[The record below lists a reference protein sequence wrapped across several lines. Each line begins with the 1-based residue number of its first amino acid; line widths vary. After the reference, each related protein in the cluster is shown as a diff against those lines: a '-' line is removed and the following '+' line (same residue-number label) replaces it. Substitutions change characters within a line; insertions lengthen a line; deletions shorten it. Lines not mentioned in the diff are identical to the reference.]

1 LHGGAYRI
9 LRGLE
14 REDGALG
21 MYGWLDSAR
30 FAISLIFLS
39 AASIHDIKSREVP
52 NYIWA
57 TFAPIGLALTLISLA
72 LNGWNQTIILAWIVT
87 AAVTIGL
94 SMALFYL
101 GLFGGADAK
110 ALMCLA
116 ASMPT
121 QPNQAVIK
129 PLMEAYTPIPPPIST
144 FNNAV
149 LSASLLTIAISIRN
163 LIDLARNGRRIF
175 DGLEDEKLMTKAF
188 AFMTGY
194 RVHSRKLRS
203 GKHHYII
210 LEEFSKDENGRI
222 KRRLKILKRLS
233 IGGEGEGEEK
243 SILND
248 YEGEVWV
255 TMGLPFIVFI
265 TFGFAAS
272 ILIGDLIFLLINA
285 LL

>member
-1 LHGGAYRI
+1 
-9 LRGLE
+9 
-14 REDGALG
+14 

-30 FAISLIFLS
+30 FAISLIFLL
-39 AASIHDIKSREVP
+39 AASVHDIKSREVP

-57 TFAPIGLALTLISLA
+57 AFAPIGSALTLISIA

-87 AAVTIGL
+87 VAVTIGL
-94 SMALFYL
+94 SMGLFYL

-121 QPNQAVIK
+121 QLNQAVIK
-129 PLMEAYTPIPPPIST
+129 PLMEAHAPIPLPIST

-149 LSASLLTIAISIRN
+149 LSASLLSIAISIRN

-175 DGLEDEKLMTKAF
+175 DGLEHEKLITKAF

-203 GKHHYII
+203 GKRHYII
-210 LEEFSKDENGRI
+210 LEEFSKDEDGRI

-233 IGGEGEGEEK
+233 ISGEGEGEEK
-243 SILND
+243 SIPSD
-248 YEGEVWV
+248 YDGEVWV

-265 TFGFAAS
+265 TFGFVAS